1 MAKKISAPQ
10 TSTGGKETSW
20 VVIRLTSLEHQSRD
34 KFTVA
39 GQRRIFTDFP
49 SPKSY
54 EVVAQINHQYAGSA
68 SSHYACAYGI

>member
-10 TSTGGKETSW
+10 TSTGGKETFW
-20 VVIRLTSLEHQSRD
+20 VVIRLTSLEHKGRE

-49 SPKSY
+49 SPEGY
-54 EVVAQINHQYAGSA
+54 
-68 SSHYACAYGI
+68 